1 MRSFLATVYRIVEKD
16 LRIESRSRRVT
27 TTMAMFALLVV
38 LAFAFSFVKTFRN
51 PAVLGRG
58 ALWVAFVFGGT
69 LGVTKTATVE
79 DDNAALDGILLAPVD
94 RSAVYLG
101 KVTSTSLFVFAV
113 NVLTLGAT
121 AVLLGYAPTLR
132 TALALLGVLAVAAVG
147 FAAVGVVVA
156 TLTVR
161 AGVDELAL
169 PLLLVP
175 LVVPVLLAGVEL
187 TAALTAGAPTGSWLR
202 LLVIYTAVLLLA
214 GVATFDFVVVE

>member
-1 MRSFLATVYRIVEKD
+1 MTSFLTAVYLIARKD
-16 LRIESRSRRVT
+16 LLVESRTKSVT
-27 TTMAMFALLVV
+27 TTMAVFALLVV
-38 LAFAFSFVKTFRN
+38 LAFAFSFVKTFRK

-58 ALWVAFVFGGT
+58 ALWIAFVFGGT
-69 LGVTKTATVE
+69 LGVTKTAAVE
-79 DDNAALDGILLAPVD
+79 DRNAALDGLLVAPVD

-121 AVLLGYAPTLR
+121 TVLLGYTPTPR
-132 TALALLGVLAVAAVG
+132 TALALVGIIAVAALG

-156 TLTVR
+156 TLTFR
-161 AGVDELAL
+161 SGLDELAL

-187 TAALTAGAPTGSWLR
+187 TAALTTDSPTGSWFR
-202 LLVIYTAVLLLA
+202 LLCLYTGVLLLA
-214 GVATFDFVVVE
+214 GVATFEFVVEE

>member
-1 MRSFLATVYRIVEKD
+1 MRSFLAAVFRIVRKD

-27 TTMAMFALLVV
+27 TTMAMFALLIV

-58 ALWVAFVFGGT
+58 ALWIAFVFGGT

-79 DDNAALDGILLAPVD
+79 DDDAALDGILLAPVD
-94 RSAVYLG
+94 RSAIYLG
-101 KVTSTSLFVFAV
+101 KVTSTSLFVFTV

-132 TALALLGVLAVAAVG
+132 TALALFGVLAVAAVG

-156 TLTVR
+156 TLTFR
-161 AGVDELAL
+161 AGLDELAL

-214 GVATFDFVVVE
+214 GLATFDFVVEE